1 MLILLTKVDGTIKT
15 KIMINELLQPYSI
28 ELKSHKTL
36 VGYDSINYK
45 ITTTSGQKFVLKYYK
60 DVNELAIVEAENNIL
75 RQVKNLSIECSEL
88 LPNSSGRYIT
98 EYKDGSFSRLL
109 TFVEGSFVAE
119 VEHTLEMMIS
129 FGEQAAKLDQKLKTI
144 HEPRVESRKFVWDS
158 QYAHWNKPRA
168 KYIKNAANR
177 KLVDYYFDQF
187 EQKVLP
193 ILHELPQQI
202 IHNDL
207 NEWNVLTKDGKIS
220 GCIDFGDL
228 VYSQR
233 INELSIAMAYLMFNK
248 ENPLEFGAAFVEGYQ
263 SISSLEKREI
273 EILAILI
280 PIRLAVSLSNSAIKQ
295 IEVLEAAKKENTPEQ
310 ELKDKLHYITISERP
325 AWKLLHQWISY
336 NPVQVTNLFLKS
348 AGFEIPSTDDL
359 KNSIAN
365 KRKQY
370 FGKSLSLS
378 YDEPIHFE
386 QSAFQYMYDVDGNTY
401 LDAYNNIPLVG
412 HSHPRISAAISQQIR
427 NLNTNT
433 RYHYQIL
440 SEYAEKLLAK
450 FPQKLNKVFIVNSG
464 SEASD
469 LATRIAQT
477 VTNRKDIITIAEGY
491 HGNTSRGI
499 AVSDYKF
506 NGKGG
511 SGQPAQTHTLPL
523 PKLYNGDF
531 ETSEA
536 YIADATQ
543 KVNALIEK
551 GIHPAAF
558 IAEAISGCGGQ
569 VPLADGYLKA
579 IFPLLEKHGILKIVD
594 EVQTGFGRV
603 GKHFWA
609 FELHD
614 VVPDIV
620 ILGKPMGNGFPIAA
634 VVTTTEIAD
643 KFANGME
650 FFSSFGG
657 NPVSCHAANA
667 VLEIIEE
674 EQLQANALEV
684 GNYYKA
690 QLKAL
695 QNNYSVIGDVRGEGL
710 FLGVEMIYAGTVK
723 PNTALAKKI
732 KNAMKANFILCS
744 TDGKYDNTIKTKP
757 PLCFTKANVD
767 QFCTIFEKVLK
778 KL

>member
-1 MLILLTKVDGTIKT
+1 MEIFVVIRFRLYLL
-15 KIMINELLQPYSI
+15 L
-28 ELKSHKTL
+28 
-36 VGYDSINYK
+36 
-45 ITTTSGQKFVLKYYK
+45 
-60 DVNELAIVEAENNIL
+60 
-75 RQVKNLSIECSEL
+75 
-88 LPNSSGRYIT
+88 YIT
-98 EYKDGSFSRLL
+98 QYENGSFSRLL

-119 VEHTLEMMIS
+119 VEHTFEMMFS
-129 FGEQAAKLDQKLKTI
+129 FGQQAARLDEQLKKITEPTI
-144 HEPRVESRKFVWDS
+144 EARKFVWDT

-168 KYIKNAANR
+168 KHIQNAANR

-187 EQKVLP
+187 EHKILP
-193 ILHELPQQI
+193 TLHELPQQI

-207 NEWNVLTKDGKIS
+207 NEWNVLTKEGKIS

-248 ENPLEFGAAFVEGYQ
+248 ENPLQFGAAFVEGYQ
-263 SISSLEKREI
+263 SVSQLEKREI
-273 EILAILI
+273 EALAILV
-280 PIRLAVSLSNSAIKQ
+280 PVRLAVSLSNSAIKQ
-295 IEVLEAAKKENTPEQ
+295 KEVLETAKKENTPEQ

-325 AWKLLHQWISY
+325 AWKLLKQWISY
-336 NPVQVTNLFLKS
+336 NPVHVTNLFLKS
-348 AGFEIPSTDDL
+348 AGFEIESTDDL
-359 KNSIAN
+359 KTIIAN

-386 QSAFQYMYDVDGNTY
+386 QAAFQYMYDIDGNTY

-412 HSHPRISAAISQQIR
+412 HSHPKVSAAVSQQIR

-440 SEYAEKLLAK
+440 SAYAEKLLAK
-450 FPQKLNKVFIVNSG
+450 FPQQLNKVFIVNSG

-477 VTNRKDIITIAEGY
+477 VTGRKDIIAIEEGY

-523 PKLYNGDF
+523 PKLFNGDF

-536 YIADATQ
+536 YLVDAKQKINELIA
-543 KVNALIEK
+543 K

-579 IFPLLEKHGILKIVD
+579 IFPLLEQHSILRIID

-620 ILGKPMGNGFPIAA
+620 VLGKPMGNAFPIAA

-657 NPVSCHAANA
+657 NPVSCQAANA
-667 VLEIIEE
+667 VLDIIEE
-674 EQLQANALEV
+674 EELQANALEV
-684 GNYYKA
+684 GNYFKSK
-690 QLKAL
+690 LKAL
-695 QNNYSVIGDVRGEGL
+695 QKAFPVIGDVRGEGL
-710 FLGVEMIYAGTVK
+710 FIGIEMVHAETMK
-723 PNTALAKKI
+723 PNTDLAKKI
-732 KNAMKANFILCS
+732 KNEMKENFILCS
-744 TDGKYDNTIKTKP
+744 TDGKYNNIIKSKP
-757 PLCFTKANVD
+757 PLCFSKANVD
-767 QFCTIFEKVLK
+767 EFCEVFEKVLK